1 MSAQIRNNTLDVFV
15 KFPCIPTPPNLQ
27 AASRV
32 DPHHRCRN
40 GINDDDEVH
49 TVASAPSYKTIILCC
64 FGSDGQI
71 VCHAWP
77 CHSTGHVCRGNLKH

>member
-1 MSAQIRNNTLDVFV
+1 MSAQIRNDTLDVFV

-49 TVASAPSYKTIILCC
+49 TAAPILVHRIEPQYRVVMDLMDKICL
-64 FGSDGQI
+64 
-71 VCHAWP
+71 P
-77 CHSTGHVCRGNLKH
+77 CKALSFHRNCV